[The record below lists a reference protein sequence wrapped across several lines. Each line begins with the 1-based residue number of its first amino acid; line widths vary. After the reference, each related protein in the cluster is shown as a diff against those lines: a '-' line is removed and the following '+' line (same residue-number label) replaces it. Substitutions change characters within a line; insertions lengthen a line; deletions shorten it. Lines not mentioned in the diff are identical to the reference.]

1 MKKIVFISAA
11 FVAALIGVY
20 AFRTKP
26 AQVVVN
32 AGDTDSTVIKKIFD
46 ETLENGKAYNDLW
59 FLCKKVPKRLSGS
72 AGAEQAVD
80 YTYKLMKNM
89 GLDSVWLQECMVPHW
104 ERGAAEEAEM
114 IVGKNSQTSRI
125 NICALGGSNGTT
137 GNGVTA
143 EVIEVNHFDELAV
156 LGKKK
161 IEGKIVLFN
170 HPFDEKFVC
179 TFNAYGEAVGYRWAG
194 PHLAETYGAVGV
206 LVRSMTNSLDTFPH
220 TGVMRVDSLRAMIP
234 SAAVSTKDAEKISE
248 LLESGTTVKVHM
260 KMNCQW
266 FPDAKSHNVIGEI
279 RGSEHPERV
288 IVFGGHLDAW
298 DTGEGAHDDGAGCM
312 QGIEVLRI
320 YQALK
325 IKPKNTIRCVLWMNE
340 ENGGRGAAAYFDY
353 AKAKNVKHVAAI
365 ESDAGGFSPRG
376 FSLDMKPE
384 QKNKV
389 RSWNALFLPYGVY
402 DFSRDGGGADIGP
415 LKELGTPLLGLTPD
429 SQRYF
434 DYHHTEIDVYE
445 NVNRRELHLGA
456 GAMAGLVYMI
466 DKYGL

>member
-1 MKKIVFISAA
+1 MKKYLILSIAVAGTLATA
-11 FVAALIGVY
+11 FS
-20 AFRTKP
+20 FRSKP

-32 AGDTDSTVIKKIFD
+32 ATDSDSTVIKKIFD
-46 ETLENGKAYNDLW
+46 ETLENGKAYKDLW

-72 AGAEQAVD
+72 VGAEKAVD
-80 YTYKLMKNM
+80 YTYGLMKEM

-114 IVGKNSQTSRI
+114 MIGKSSEKTKL
-125 NICALGGSNGTT
+125 NICALGGSVGTS
-137 GNGVTA
+137 GNGLTA
-143 EVIEVNHFDELAV
+143 EVIEVNNFDQLAE

-170 HPFDEKFVC
+170 HAFDEKFVC
-179 TFNAYGEAVGYRWAG
+179 TFNAYGEAVTYRWAG

-220 TGVMRVDSLRAMIP
+220 TGVMRVDSLKALIP
-234 SAAVSTKDAEKISE
+234 SAAISTVDAEKISAS
-248 LLESGTTVKVHM
+248 LEKGSTVNVHM

-266 FPDAKSHNVIGEI
+266 FADAKSHNVIGEI
-279 RGSEHPERV
+279 RGSEHPEQV

-320 YQALK
+320 YKALK
-325 IKPKNTIRCVLWMNE
+325 ITPKNTIRCVLWMNE

-353 AKAKNVKHVAAI
+353 VKSKNIKHVAAI

-376 FSLDMKPE
+376 FSLDMKGE
-384 QKNKV
+384 AKTKV
-389 RSWNALFLPYGVY
+389 RSWVPLFFAYGVY
-402 DFSRDGGGADIGP
+402 DFTRDGGGADIGP